1 MPTVFS
7 RALDK
12 INNENTQTIGPGGTK
27 LDLDQLIV
35 LSMAFAHQSNRPPD
49 KKRLLSNAKTLLRDA
64 CMFISNDAPNKH
76 SPAVPQLRPQG
87 TCSATAC
94 SVALTGEKLYCATC
108 GTRSNHTDTAKQT
121 HYLTVFCGCG
131 GQQRPEDRTWYC
143 TCIELQKTES
153 VDTTNSECLQDTLH
167 ATNASLRHACDVPIV
182 FCKTPRPSDPGCS
195 SVVDKLCE
203 EDEFAQ
209 GIRTLSNGIA
219 HSGILYRALTKL
231 LPSQRRVLSAFVEH
245 SSAER

>member
-7 RALDK
+7 SALGM
-12 INNENTQTIGPGGTK
+12 INDENTKTLGLGGTK
-27 LDLDQLIV
+27 LDQLIV
-35 LSMAFAHQSNRPPD
+35 LSMAFAQQIRRPPD
-49 KKRLLSNAKTLLRDA
+49 VKRLLSNANTLLKDA
-64 CMFISNDAPNKH
+64 CMFISNNAPYKD
-76 SPAVPQLRPQG
+76 SPADPQLRPQG
-87 TCSATAC
+87 TCSALGC
-94 SVALTGEKLYCATC
+94 SVKLTGAELYCATC
-108 GTRSNHTDTAKQT
+108 GRRSNHTDTAKQT

-131 GQQRPEDRTWYC
+131 GQKNSEDRTWHC

-153 VDTTNSECLQDTLH
+153 IDTTNSELLQNTLC
-167 ATNASLRHACDVPIV
+167 ATNASLRHACDLPIV
-182 FCKTPRPSDPGCS
+182 FCKTPPMQHSGCS
-195 SVVDKLCE
+195 RVVDKLCQ

-231 LPSQRRVLSAFVEH
+231 LPSQRRLLGAFVEH